1 MSLDLRNWNLKNGT
15 HSAHLSEDCG
25 WFVAVAVKRQCHQSC
40 LGVLSRR
47 GLSPVPRAA
56 AACELLL
63 PESCCCPRAAAA
75 RELLLPASCCCLR
88 LGQPEHLHV
97 CRGDADAAGSGALL
111 LGTAAFQLFS
121 CFLLEG
127 FTARKQGATLLP
139 VAELWNAFV
148 HVGARLLFRVEHP
161 D

>member
-1 MSLDLRNWNLKNGT
+1 MVSTQPIFLKIVVGLWQW
-15 HSAHLSEDCG
+15 LSNVSVIR
-25 WFVAVAVKRQCHQSC
+25 VAWGSC
-40 LGVLSRR
+40 QDE
-47 GLSPVPRAA
+47 GLA
-56 AACELLL
+56 LF
-63 PESCCCPRAAAA
+63 
-75 RELLLPASCCCLR
+75 RELLLPASCCCLH

-139 VAELWNAFV
+139 VAELWNCICPRRSQTFV
-148 HVGARLLFRVEHP
+148 
-161 D
+161 